1 MFKILKTWYNL
12 KILTICSSG
21 LKINFINSKK
31 KVAMLFFSLTYQTWK
46 SAIDNLERGMQQ
58 L

>member
-1 MFKILKTWYNL
+1 MFKILKTWYNS
-12 KILTICSSG
+12 KIQTICSSG
-21 LKINFINSKK
+21 LKINLINSKK